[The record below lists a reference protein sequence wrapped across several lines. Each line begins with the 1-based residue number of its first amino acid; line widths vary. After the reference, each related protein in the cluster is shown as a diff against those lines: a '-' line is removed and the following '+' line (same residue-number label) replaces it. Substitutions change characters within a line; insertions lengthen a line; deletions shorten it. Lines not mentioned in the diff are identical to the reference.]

1 MRLYL
6 GRSLFSEWAQNC
18 PKSIPGRE
26 VSTMEAALK
35 DRLCPAKAP
44 SEMRGSHGVA
54 AAEPED
60 AQWGFTTSLSTLHFP
75 HCT

>member
-6 GRSLFSEWAQNC
+6 GSSLFSEWAQNC

-35 DRLCPAKAP
+35 DRLCPAKALF
-44 SEMRGSHGVA
+44 RDVRNHGVA

-60 AQWGFTTSLSTLHFP
+60 AQWGFTTSLSTLYFP